1 MLSLMGKQH
10 AFAVFLIAVVLGMG
24 CGASMPLDTEP
35 AGSGGASGGNG
46 SGGATAATSTPVNPS
61 PSNLHP
67 GTSGVA
73 GATGGDGG
81 AFVPAG
87 MGGATGVA
95 ETATCTPSPVF
106 WQTST
111 VSLKAAEFWIVA
123 DGKCYTSASAVVS
136 VHSDPGWSSYTTL
149 ELIWTEKSREMR
161 YFIYFQSDGKTW
173 SSNEMRTYNGQQP
186 YSDWLFYDGNNFQS
200 PIGQAFSGNVDLT
213 NDPADTLRGELHLHG
228 LTLSTTLTGS

>member
-123 DGKCYTSASAVVS
+123 DGKCYTSASVAVN

-149 ELIWTEKSREMR
+149 ELI
-161 YFIYFQSDGKTW
+161 
-173 SSNEMRTYNGQQP
+173 
-186 YSDWLFYDGNNFQS
+186 
-200 PIGQAFSGNVDLT
+200 
-213 NDPADTLRGELHLHG
+213 
-228 LTLSTTLTGS
+228 